1 MPDPDKTSWIYCNI
15 CKGNT
20 RHLMVASKPYNN
32 HVEEGNEPA
41 VWGEYRLWSC
51 AGCDT
56 CTMEDH
62 YSAEYMRIYDV
73 PNSNSDNQIYESI
86 YHPKRMSASRPSKH
100 FVNLPPKLETL
111 YSEVVKSDNEGLHLL
126 CAAGLRS
133 LLEGVCADKGIRGDN
148 LEKKIEGMKGSLPE
162 SIVTNLHEFRFMGN
176 KAVHELEAPKSYELG
191 LALDVIEDILNF
203 FYALDYKASL
213 LAKVRAAQREAAP
226 AIPVTAIVTARV
238 EDDVATP
245 AESPSDKPAN

>member
-1 MPDPDKTSWIYCNI
+1 
-15 CKGNT
+15 
-20 RHLMVASKPYNN
+20 MVASKPYNN
-32 HVEEGNEPA
+32 HVDEGNEPA

-62 YSAEYMRIYDV
+62 YSAEYMRMYVDAD
-73 PNSNSDNQIYESI
+73 SNGDTQIYESV
-86 YHPKRMSASRPSKH
+86 YHPKRMSASRPIKH

-111 YSEVVKSDNEGLHLL
+111 YSEVVKSNNEGLHLL
-126 CAAGLRS
+126 CAVGLRS
-133 LLEGVCADKGIRGDN
+133 LLEGVCADKAIRGDN
-148 LEKKIEGMKGSLPE
+148 LEKMIEGMKGSLPE

-203 FYALDYKASL
+203 FYALDYKTSL
-213 LAKVRAAQREAAP
+213 LAKVRAAQRETAQ
-226 AIPVTAIVTARV
+226 AIPANPT
-238 EDDVATP
+238 VATP
-245 AESPSDKPAN
+245 VAGNVCIPAKSPADKLGD